1 MLIRPCNYWHEE
13 DGGCRSCP
21 ADYGE
26 RCTLSIEKNELI
38 ENLKEAMEN
47 IQKMLDRLEKL

>member
-26 RCTLSIEKNELI
+26 RCSLSIEKNELI

-47 IQKMLDRLEKL
+47 IQKMLDRL